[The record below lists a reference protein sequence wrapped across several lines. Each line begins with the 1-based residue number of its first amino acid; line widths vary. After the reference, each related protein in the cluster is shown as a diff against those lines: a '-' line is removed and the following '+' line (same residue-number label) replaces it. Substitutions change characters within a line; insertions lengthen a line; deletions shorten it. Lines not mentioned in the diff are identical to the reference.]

1 MPFTVSVVTGAA
13 PDLAFCYHPAP
24 MTTSGSSLSATVS
37 YGRTVASKG
46 NSTVLLLMIL
56 TVGDLSSDGDD
67 GENDDEKND
76 DDGDDEGGG
85 GESHN

>member
-1 MPFTVSVVTGAA
+1 
-13 PDLAFCYHPAP
+13 
-24 MTTSGSSLSATVS
+24 MTTSGSSLPTTVS

-67 GENDDEKND
+67 G
-76 DDGDDEGGG
+76 DDGDD
-85 GESHN
+85 GESDDEKDGDDVW